1 MKKLFVAFA
10 GVAVAAAGLTAA
22 PAQARRYT
30 NQTTCTRW
38 HNHRCVAWRR
48 LTVRQARRRA
58 AAWRMGHVFGPNYGY
73 TAYNALPHPYVVR
86 YHLNPD
92 YRYVY
97 NNGYIYVV
105 DPTTYAIT
113 RILQAF

>member
-1 MKKLFVAFA
+1 MRKLIAAAA
-10 GVAVAAAGLTAA
+10 GIAVAATGLSAA

-30 NQTTCTRW
+30 NHVVCARW
-38 HNHRCVAWRR
+38 RNHRCDEWRR
-48 LTVRQARRRA
+48 LTVRQARRAGYRV
-58 AAWRMGHVFGPNYGY
+58 GYVFGPSYAY
-73 TAYNALPHPYVVR
+73 TPIAAIPHPYVVR

>member
-1 MKKLFVAFA
+1 
-10 GVAVAAAGLTAA
+10 
-22 PAQARRYT
+22 
-30 NQTTCTRW
+30 
-38 HNHRCVAWRR
+38 
-48 LTVRQARRRA
+48 
-58 AAWRMGHVFGPNYGY
+58 MGHVFGPNYGY
-73 TAYNALPHPYVVR
+73 TAYNALPHPYVAR

-105 DPTTYAIT
+105 DPTSYAIT

>member
-1 MKKLFVAFA
+1 
-10 GVAVAAAGLTAA
+10 
-22 PAQARRYT
+22 
-30 NQTTCTRW
+30 
-38 HNHRCVAWRR
+38 
-48 LTVRQARRRA
+48 
-58 AAWRMGHVFGPNYGY
+58 MGHVFGPNYGY

-105 DPTTYAIT
+105 DPRTYAIT

>member
-1 MKKLFVAFA
+1 
-10 GVAVAAAGLTAA
+10 
-22 PAQARRYT
+22 
-30 NQTTCTRW
+30 
-38 HNHRCVAWRR
+38 
-48 LTVRQARRRA
+48 
-58 AAWRMGHVFGPNYGY
+58 MGHVFGPNYDY